1 MVLDTSSK
9 THESEWF
16 DAAEHWEEIRAFCKA
31 FQGPRHLSLVSVFD
45 ASHRVL
51 NMWKDKGH
59 DAAAVDIQTDM
70 AFDMT
75 SRIGF
80 FMTLALIMSLS
91 PAGVAILAPPCSL
104 FVWLSSS
111 LHRRCLSAPL
121 GDLNQFLVRLANVLS
136 ANTSMIV
143 KAQLKFRYDTFTIV
157 EQPKNSWMFKC
168 PVWQS
173 LQTGFLLKTTL
184 TYQGLFGCFIEKGTH
199 LLHNLP
205 DDRLVARKMT
215 KSARSKFNA
224 RLKKIKALP
233 VYYRKKNGKVSGTKA
248 LAGTSVYPKRFAK
261 ALYNQWQA
269 CCR

>member
-9 THESEWF
+9 TNESGWF
-16 DAAEHWEEIRAFCKA
+16 HAAEHWEEIRAFCKA

-51 NMWKDKGH
+51 NTWRDKGH
-59 DAAAVDIQTDM
+59 DAAAVDLQTDV

-75 SRIGF
+75 SRAGF
-80 FMTLALIMSLS
+80 FLTLALVMSLL
-91 PAGVAILAPPCSL
+91 PAGIAILAPPCSL
-104 FVWLSSS
+104 FIWLSSS

-121 GDLNQFLVRLANVLS
+121 GDLNQYLVRLANLLS
-136 ANTSMIV
+136 ANTSVIV
-143 KAQLKFRYDTFTIV
+143 KAQLKFRYDTFTLV

-173 LQTGFLLKTTL
+173 LQKGFPLKRTL

-205 DDRLVARKMT
+205 DDGLVRRQMT
-215 KSARSKFNA
+215 KSARSKFQA
-224 RLKKIKALP
+224 RLKKVKNLP
-233 VYYRKKNGKVSGTKA
+233 VPYIKKNGKVSGTKA
-248 LAGTSVYPKRFAK
+248 LAGTSVYPKMFAK
-261 ALYNQWQA
+261 ALYDQWQA
-269 CCR
+269 CSR